1 MVNKVRIMKT
11 HLYIIALI
19 ASLLM
24 VACTS
29 SGQKEEDVLK
39 TIHVEVDNIRTD
51 VKLSEF
57 AEARI
62 IPLPTSDDL
71 LIGNISRIRTLKIY
85 LQILGELSI

>member
-1 MVNKVRIMKT
+1 MKT

-29 SGQKEEDVLK
+29 SGQKEKDVLK

-71 LIGNISRIRTLKIY
+71 LIGNISRIRTSEK
-85 LQILGELSI
+85 SICIS